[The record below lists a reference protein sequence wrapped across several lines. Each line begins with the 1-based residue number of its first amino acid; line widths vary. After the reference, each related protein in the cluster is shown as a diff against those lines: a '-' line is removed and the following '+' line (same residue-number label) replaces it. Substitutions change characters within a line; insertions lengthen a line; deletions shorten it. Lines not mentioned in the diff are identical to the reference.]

1 MAFRKPRDQSCDKS
15 ACEIRISRCPVYE
28 YLTFYQFREIGDLMR
43 CYCAGN
49 GNWTKEFIIL
59 AIFTAVYFLLVLLFF
74 FYILHN
80 LQICFDPK
88 GSLFCS
94 PSRCSSIPPLKNIWC
109 VLKPR
114 TTDLKACWLW
124 PPGVLTEYLLKLVV
138 RELSSNK
145 RYNDFHRNYLLGFA
159 ISLCHLSLIATL
171 TRNYVILIVV
181 GTSAAYDSTYS

>member
-114 TTDLKACWLW
+114 TTDLKAC
-124 PPGVLTEYLLKLVV
+124 
-138 RELSSNK
+138 
-145 RYNDFHRNYLLGFA
+145 
-159 ISLCHLSLIATL
+159 
-171 TRNYVILIVV
+171 
-181 GTSAAYDSTYS
+181 